1 MANISFNFSNCTH
14 IYFKD
19 SSCKLC
25 LDICPIENT
34 VISEDYKIIF
44 NPENCV
50 SCGGCSNVCPTGAF
64 NLNSY
69 SISELINKKLSS
81 NEDFISCKRDLPCL
95 IALNPQDLITLV
107 LKLEKDITLDIG
119 HCKECFIGKLKD
131 KILEIVNE
139 ANYFLK
145 SLGIENIIKVEE
157 LNIPEK
163 KEDKNKRRDFLKR
176 FGKLGAGLVF
186 WATVPNIVK
195 DEEEKEVKQK
205 NIVEEKV
212 LPDKRINLLNTLKE
226 KELDLENRYIE
237 VDRISFTSDKWID
250 FQKCTNC
257 SVCYKVCPTG
267 ALKGVDGGLKIQF
280 EPSLC
285 VKCRV
290 CHEVC
295 PEDCLY
301 LEDRLNLKDFVYGKK
316 ILAEHIMIQCE
327 ECLIP
332 FSYKGDTTICPRCR
346 ELEDEIR
353 DLLQI
358 GE

>member
-19 SSCKLC
+19 SSCRLC
-25 LDICPIENT
+25 LDICPIEN
-34 VISEDYKIIF
+34 VITQEDYKIIF

-64 NLNSY
+64 NLDRFSVL
-69 SISELINKKLSS
+69 ELIDKKEKSE
-81 NEDFISCKRDLPCL
+81 EDFISCKRDLPCL
-95 IALNPQDLITLV
+95 IALNPQDLITIV
-107 LKLEKDITLDIG
+107 LKMEKDIKLDIG
-119 HCKECFIGKLKD
+119 HCENCFIGKLKD
-131 KILEIVNE
+131 KILDVIDET
-139 ANYFLK
+139 NYFL
-145 SLGIENIIKVEE
+145 ENIGVDNRVKAEDLKITEKEE
-157 LNIPEK
+157 N
-163 KEDKNKRRDFLKR
+163 KNKRREFLKR

-186 WATVPNIVK
+186 WATVPNVIKEEDNK
-195 DEEEKEVKQK
+195 DTVK
-205 NIVEEKV
+205 NIVEDKV
-212 LPDKRINLLNTLKE
+212 LPDKRINLLNVLKE
-226 KELDLENRYIE
+226 KDLDLEDKYLE
-237 VDRISFTSDKWID
+237 VDKISFSSDKWIE

-267 ALKGVDGGLKIQF
+267 ALKGINNGIKIQF

-295 PEDCLY
+295 PEDCLH
-301 LEDRLNLKDFVYGKK
+301 LAEKLNLKDFIYGQK

-346 ELEDEIR
+346 ELEDEIK

-358 GE
+358 GD